1 MKNSKRMLCLV
12 LAIVVMLGSMGLV
25 SAFAETQSGS
35 SSTTNLKALQSKQKS
50 IKKIVTILN
59 QKTF

>member
-35 SSTTNLKALQSKQKS
+35 SSTTNLKGTTIEA
-50 IKKIVTILN
+50 KKYKEIVTILN
-59 QKTF
+59 QNTF